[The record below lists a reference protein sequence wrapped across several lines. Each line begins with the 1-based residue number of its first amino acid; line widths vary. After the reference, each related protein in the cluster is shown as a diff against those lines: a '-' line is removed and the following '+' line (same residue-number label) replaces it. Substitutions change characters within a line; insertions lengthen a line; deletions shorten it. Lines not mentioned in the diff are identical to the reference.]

1 MIVEM
6 YMNKDVKVI
15 SPEAS
20 VVEATRKMFQHQIR
34 RLVVTIEESVVGIV
48 CHRDLVNAFPDHV
61 NPFSAFGLSELNLTT
76 KIKEIMKYPVI
87 AVDPGEPIERAARLM
102 IKHRIGV
109 LPVTSNG
116 KLVGIITE
124 SDIFRI
130 FTNLLSGEV
139 GSARITFDLTESEN
153 ILSLL
158 VDVTREFGI
167 DLVSFIPFHEKSRRM
182 AVAWIQGRQ
191 VQKVIDE
198 LWESGHPIMNIIK
211 YDKVYD

>member
-1 MIVEM
+1 MIVGM

-20 VVEATRKMFQHQIR
+20 LVEATRKMFQHHIR

-48 CHRDLVNAFPDHV
+48 CHRDLVNAFPDHI
-61 NPFSAFGLSELNLTT
+61 NPFSAFGLAELNLTT
-76 KIKEIMKYPVI
+76 KIEEIMKYPVI
-87 AVDPGEPIERAARLM
+87 TVDPSEPIERAAWLM

-109 LPVTSNG
+109 LPVTSKG

-130 FTNLLSGEV
+130 FANLFSGEV
-139 GSARITFDLTESEN
+139 GSVRITFDLTESEN
-153 ILSLL
+153 VLSLL
-158 VDVTREFGI
+158 VDVTQEFGI
-167 DLVSFIPFHEKSRRM
+167 DLVSFISFHEKGRRM

-198 LWESGHPIMNIIK
+198 LWASGHPIMNIIK